1 MFVLVVCLLKLTTL
15 FSIQLRWTASSK
27 NFQNQI
33 INLVGNVLL
42 ATGFLSYSGPFNQ
55 EYRNLL
61 LQLWKKE
68 MDNNEIPY
76 SKVSVH
82 VLFWPYSSPCWEIIC
97 RAFRSRK
104 VHNWKIIYRLSH
116 SIKFLINKKSEQ
128 LTTELLNQYVLNSS
142 LHCQAF
148 HNWYVGHCS
157 GKSEREMH
165 SEICCPG
172 RNSIIQETK

>member
-1 MFVLVVCLLKLTTL
+1 MFVLVVCLLKLNTL

-68 MDNNEIPY
+68 MDNNKIPY

-82 VLFWPYSSPCWEIIC
+82 VF
-97 RAFRSRK
+97 F
-104 VHNWKIIYRLSH
+104 
-116 SIKFLINKKSEQ
+116 
-128 LTTELLNQYVLNSS
+128 
-142 LHCQAF
+142 
-148 HNWYVGHCS
+148 
-157 GKSEREMH
+157 
-165 SEICCPG
+165 
-172 RNSIIQETK
+172 